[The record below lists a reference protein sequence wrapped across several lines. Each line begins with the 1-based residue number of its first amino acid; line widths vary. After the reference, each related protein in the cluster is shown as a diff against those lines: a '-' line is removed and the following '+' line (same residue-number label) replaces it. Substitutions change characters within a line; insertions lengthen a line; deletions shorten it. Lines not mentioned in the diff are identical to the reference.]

1 MYRFTGFTEKSNNAM
16 NIAISTAQDMG
27 HNYIGSEHVLFGL
40 LSEGSGVAFNVLN
53 KLGVTADAYEKLMR
67 EKIGTSTP
75 TTLSA
80 AYFTPR
86 TKRILQMA
94 KLAASK
100 LGSNYVGTEHLLIAI
115 IEDGES
121 FAVRF
126 LQMLGVEPQ
135 RVVNELSAALSEGY
149 AVDKQ
154 SGAPYPGAEPGE
166 REGGSALE
174 KFGRDLTKMAAEGKI
189 DPVIGRHTEIE
200 RVIQILSRR
209 TKNNPVLIGEPGV
222 GKSAIVEG
230 LAQLIV
236 EGSIPE
242 ILRGK
247 RVVSLDLAG
256 MLAGAKYRGEFE
268 ERLKNA
274 MAEIRKS
281 GNVILF
287 IDELHTIVGAGASEG
302 AIDAAN
308 ILKPLLARGE
318 MQCIGATT
326 LKEYHKYIEKDSA
339 LERRFQPVNVGEPT
353 REESVE
359 ILRGLRDRYEAH
371 HRVHITDE
379 AIIAAVN
386 LSDRYISD
394 RFLPD
399 KAIDLIDE
407 AASRVRIKAFT
418 APPDMKEQEARLE
431 VLNKETEEAVAH
443 EDFEKAANLRDQK
456 KQLQNEMTERR
467 KEWEQ
472 KRNSKVETVGEEEV
486 AEIVSSWTGIPVKR
500 MTESE
505 AERLLHLEDILHR
518 RVIGQGE
525 AVKAVSKAVRRARA
539 GLKDPNRPIG
549 SFIFLGPTGVGKT
562 ELCKALGEAL
572 FGDEDSLIRIDMSE
586 YMEKHSVSRMIG
598 SPPGYVGYEEG
609 GQLTEKVRRKPY
621 AVILF
626 DEVEKAH
633 PDVFNVLLQI
643 LEDGRLTDGQGRVV
657 DFKNTVVVMTSNAGA
672 HTIKKQRSMGFGSSA
687 SDEKSYEAM
696 RENIMD
702 EVKRIFRPEFLNR
715 VDEIIVF
722 HALEQDEIDRI
733 AKLMLSNVQKRLR
746 ERDID
751 LEVDDSAIKLLSA
764 AGYDLQYGARPLR
777 RAIQRM
783 VEDALS
789 EEILDGKV
797 KLGDRVSMSAQDGKL
812 VFTPLPREEARE
824 SAQPAYQN
832 ND

>member
-1 MYRFTGFTEKSNNAM
+1 MAYFAKFTERGQRA
-16 NIAISTAQDMG
+16 
-27 HNYIGSEHVLFGL
+27 
-40 LSEGSGVAFNVLN
+40 
-53 KLGVTADAYEKLMR
+53 LMR
-67 EKIGTSTP
+67 AQQE
-75 TTLSA
+75 A
-80 AYFTPR
+80 AQLGR
-86 TKRILQMA
+86 T
-94 KLAASK
+94 
-100 LGSNYVGTEHLLIAI
+100 YVGTEHLLLGVLSDPGAASVVLKGVTL
-115 IEDGES
+115 D
-121 FAVRF
+121 AVR
-126 LQMLGVEPQ
+126 QEIIQILGRGDDNSPVKAMVYTPRTKKVLEQ
-135 RVVNELSAALSEGY
+135 SVREARELKQNYVGTEHILLALMR
-149 AVDKQ
+149 
-154 SGAPYPGAEPGE
+154 E
-166 REGGSALE
+166 REGVAAHVMIKMGMDLNKAREELLRALNGGE
-174 KFGRDLTKMAAEGKI
+174 EGASGAAAQEQETPALDQFSRDLTKAAQAGEL
-189 DPVIGRHTEIE
+189 DPVIGRAREIE
-200 RVIQILSRR
+200 RIVQILSRR

-274 MAEIRKS
+274 MAEIRKA

-308 ILKPLLARGE
+308 ILKPMLARGE

-339 LERRFQPVNVGEPT
+339 LERRFQPVSVGEPT

-379 AIIAAVN
+379 AIVAAVN

-399 KAIDLIDE
+399 KAIDLVDE

-418 APPDMKEQEARLE
+418 APPDMKEQQARLE

-456 KQLQNEMTERR
+456 KQLQNEMVERR

-472 KRNSKVETVGEEEV
+472 KRTSKVETVGEEEI

-505 AERLLHLEDILHR
+505 AERLLHLEEILHR
-518 RVIGQGE
+518 RVIGQEE

-598 SPPGYVGYEEG
+598 SPPGYVGHEEG

-672 HTIKKQRSMGFGSSA
+672 HTIKKQRLLGFGSSS
-687 SDEKSYEAM
+687 SDEKSYETM

-722 HALEQDEIDRI
+722 HALEQEEIDRI
-733 AKLMLSNVQKRLR
+733 AALMLANVQKRLR

-789 EEILDGKV
+789 EEILNGNI
-797 KLGDRVSMSAQDGKL
+797 KLGDRVSMAAKDGQL
-812 VFTPLPREEARE
+812 VFTPLAKAEELPG
-824 SAQPAYQN
+824 AQPAYQN

>member
-1 MYRFTGFTEKSNNAM
+1 MAYFAKFTERGQRALL
-16 NIAISTAQDMG
+16 TAQR
-27 HNYIGSEHVLFGL
+27 E
-40 LSEGSGVAFNVLN
+40 AAQ
-53 KLGVTADAYEKLMR
+53 LG
-67 EKIGTSTP
+67 
-75 TTLSA
+75 
-80 AYFTPR
+80 R
-86 TKRILQMA
+86 T
-94 KLAASK
+94 
-100 LGSNYVGTEHLLIAI
+100 YVGTEHLL
-115 IEDGES
+115 
-121 FAVRF
+121 
-126 LQMLGVEPQ
+126 LGV
-135 RVVNELSAALSEGY
+135 LS
-149 AVDKQ
+149 D
-154 SGAPYPGAEPGE
+154 PGAASVVLKGITLDAAREEIIQILGRGDDDSPVRTMVYTPRTKKVLEQSVREARDLKQNYVGTEHILLALMRE
-166 REGGSALE
+166 REGVAAHVMIKMGMDLSKAREELLRALSGGE
-174 KFGRDLTKMAAEGKI
+174 ENASGAASQEQDTPALDQFSRDLTKAAQAGEL
-189 DPVIGRHTEIE
+189 DPVIGRAREIE
-200 RVIQILSRR
+200 RIVQILSRR

-456 KQLQNEMTERR
+456 KQLQNEMSERR

-518 RVIGQGE
+518 RVIGQDE

-722 HALEQDEIDRI
+722 HALEQEEIDRI
-733 AKLMLSNVQKRLR
+733 AALMLSNVQKRLR

-751 LEVDDSAIKLLSA
+751 LEVDDSALKLLSA

-824 SAQPAYQN
+824 SAQPTYQN